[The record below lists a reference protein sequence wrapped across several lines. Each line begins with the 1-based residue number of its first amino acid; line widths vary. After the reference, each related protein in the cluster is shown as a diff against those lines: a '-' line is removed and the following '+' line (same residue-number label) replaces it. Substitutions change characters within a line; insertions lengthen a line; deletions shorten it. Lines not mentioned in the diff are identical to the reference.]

1 MALSITIEQ
10 TGEFSADEVRSAIA
24 DSLTRELK
32 QAAAQR
38 DRYLKQCR
46 AFEEQ
51 YGMDSDA
58 FLSAFEAGELGDD
71 ADFFDWFGMKQIHDS
86 WERRVQIL
94 SGASV
99 GSR

>member
-1 MALSITIEQ
+1 MSVSITIDQ
-10 TGEFSADEVRSAIA
+10 KGDFSAAEVRDAIS
-24 DSLTRELK
+24 DSLSRQAK
-32 QAAAQR
+32 QAVAQR
-38 DRYLKQCR
+38 NYYLKRCR

-51 YGMDSDA
+51 YGIDSDA
-58 FLSAFEAGELGDD
+58 FLSAFEAGDLGDA

-99 GSR
+99 GSQ